1 MHDELQP
8 PALAIRLAGAQ
19 TSFVMSYTQ
28 FKRFVRDCGVSNA
41 TLHSIDA
48 IFLTVNAERK
58 GGDASGA
65 LLAVSGKAGTA
76 PAQPK
81 AAEKD
86 EANTERELVMKEFVE
101 AIVRLAVIQYRRSS
115 APLFRKVELF
125 VQVCP
130 CPCPCLPCP
139 CLPCPCPCLSCP
151 CPSLP
156 LPLPFPAPAV
166 PCRSC
171 LSVRSPCVPT

>member
-1 MHDELQP
+1 
-8 PALAIRLAGAQ
+8 
-19 TSFVMSYTQ
+19 MSYTQ

-151 CPSLP
+151 CPCLP
-156 LPLPFPAPAV
+156 CPCPSLPLPFPAGPGSLFAALVCPRRSTASSPPAGSS
-166 PCRSC
+166 RTTSGG
-171 LSVRSPCVPT
+171 